1 MKTGS
6 FLSGSVSAQH
16 SDNVCCA
23 FWADALSWTQPQLC
37 LHQEQQSKASLWARA
52 GPDDSILLGWG
63 HPSQSGHLID
73 SSPQVREEGGDP
85 WLKSQPWRKA
95 QLKYS
100 LSSLQPPSRAVLTAW
115 NEGHHSSWRNSSCTH
130 WLRNYLLHTL
140 HLPILAACLRFMNR
154 GGNQGNVTYRI
165 FLDIKFMSHCWS
177 IYNSSQIAM
186 QIFG

>member
-1 MKTGS
+1 MC
-6 FLSGSVSAQH
+6 L
-16 SDNVCCA
+16 
-23 FWADALSWTQPQLC
+23 LC
-37 LHQEQQSKASLWARA
+37 LLSRCFELDTATALPPSGAAEQSLTVGQGWTRWLHPPWV
-52 GPDDSILLGWG
+52 GPPKPKW
-63 HPSQSGHLID
+63 PSHWFK
-73 SSPQVREEGGDP
+73 SPGEGGDP

-100 LSSLQPPSRAVLTAW
+100 LSSMQPPSRAVLTAW